1 MPKEIPPKGMRD
13 FGILK
18 NKEKG
23 LKASES
29 KSSSYKGDLSQSD
42 IRLQ

>member
-1 MPKEIPPKGMRD
+1 MPEEIPPKGTRD
-13 FGILK
+13 SGILQ

-29 KSSSYKGDLSQSD
+29 KSSFYKGDLNQSD
-42 IRLQ
+42 ITLQ